1 MEKQITLSLPET
13 IYQQAEWLGRVTERD
28 TAVVLTDTLEMIWS
42 TIPTE
47 PTDLLPVHTLADDDL
62 LAIAHMKMDELQNE
76 RLGQLQAKGKASSLT
91 ETERHELLSLLEIY
105 QIGQLRKAAALAE
118 AHQRQLL

>member
-1 MEKQITLSLPET
+1 MEKLITLSLPET
-13 IYQQAEWLGRVTERD
+13 IYQQAQWLGRVTERD
-28 TAVVLTDTLEMIWS
+28 TAVVLADTLEMIWS

-47 PTDLLPVHTLADDDL
+47 STELLPVQSLSDDDL
-62 LAIAHMKMDELQNE
+62 LAVAQMKMDKRENE
-76 RLGQLQAKGKASSLT
+76 RLGQLQAQGKASSLT
-91 ETERHELLSLLEIY
+91 EAERHELLSLLEIY